1 MKASIGQRV
10 YVSFGLLVVAFAI
23 LGGAHI
29 ASSNRLAREVE
40 SSLERSFAVAMAL
53 FKLRTVHQ
61 QTTVLLASAFEGST
75 PDASD
80 RLAVLEESFADSL
93 GALKEQGYPEE
104 RLEALEQRFAEAM
117 RLGRALVAA
126 AAEPQPE
133 EAQGIASRFHNQ
145 TRELEQLL
153 ERMSQQEATRVR
165 SSFQELRLNFR
176 WGARIFGVGVMG
188 CITVALLLAFG
199 LRRSLVRPL
208 RELTRV
214 TRDISQDGDL
224 TLVVPVRSG
233 DEVGQ
238 LAGAFR
244 EMVERLRL
252 IHQELRS
259 SSGTLSESATHMRFS
274 AERQQATVGT
284 QAMALQ
290 QTRVTAEEL
299 RQTSAMAAQR
309 ADAVL
314 KVVERADALGR
325 EGEASIASSV
335 NGMAELQDQVRQIAE
350 RIRHLGESTQ
360 QIGNITRTVKDL
372 ADQSNVLALNAAIE
386 AARSGE
392 HGKGF
397 GVVAREIRSLA
408 DRSIQATVR
417 VRELLDTVGHS
428 VTETVT
434 ITQKGAE
441 RMQLGLDQVR
451 ATGESLREI
460 SAIIRGNALA
470 VRQIALA
477 VSQQD
482 AGIGLIFEAVNELST
497 MMEDT
502 ERQLDTTKGAAV
514 ALEDVSRKLTDM
526 VTRYRT

>member
-29 ASSNRLAREVE
+29 ASSNRMAREVE
-40 SSLERSFAVAMAL
+40 SSQERSFDVSLAL
-53 FKLRTVHQ
+53 FKLRTIHQ
-61 QTTVLLASAFEGST
+61 QTTVLLASMGSGST
-75 PDASD
+75 P
-80 RLAVLEESFADSL
+80 
-93 GALKEQGYPEE
+93 GALKELDH
-104 RLEALEQRFAEAM
+104 LEAHFGSWATVLKDKGYSQEQLKEVRERFTEALQ
-117 RLGRALVAA
+117 LGREFVTAQ
-126 AAEPQPE
+126 AERREDTQVLGMRYRE
-133 EAQGIASRFHNQ
+133 R
-145 TRELEQLL
+145 TRRLEQLL
-153 ERMSQQEATRVR
+153 EEKVRQEAERTRE
-165 SSFQELRLNFR
+165 SFAELRLNFW
-176 WGARIFGVGVMG
+176 WGTRTFGVGVAG
-188 CITVALLLAFG
+188 CIAVALLLAYG

-214 TRDISQDGDL
+214 TREISQNGDL
-224 TLVVPVRSG
+224 TLAVPVRSG

-244 EMVERLRL
+244 EMVERLRA
-252 IHQELRS
+252 IHHELRA
-259 SSGTLSESATHMRFS
+259 SSGTLAESATHMRYS
-274 AERQQATVGT
+274 AERQQAAVGT
-284 QAMALQ
+284 QSLALQ

-309 ADAVL
+309 AAGVL
-314 KVVERADALGR
+314 QVVERADTLGR
-325 EGEASIASSV
+325 AGEASIAMSI
-335 NGMAELQDQVRQIAE
+335 NGLAELQAQVRQIAD
-350 RIRHLGESTQ
+350 RVLDLGESTQ
-360 QIGNITRTVKDL
+360 QIGVITRTVKDL

-417 VRELLDTVGHS
+417 VRELLDAVASS
-428 VTETVT
+428 VTETVN
-434 ITQKGAE
+434 ITQQGAE
-441 RMQLGLDQVR
+441 RMQIGLEQVR
-451 ATGESLREI
+451 ATGESLREL
-460 SAIIRGNALA
+460 STIIHDNARA

-482 AGIGLIFEAVNELST
+482 QGVVLIFEAMNELST

-502 ERQLDTTKGAAV
+502 EQQLDTTKSAAV
-514 ALEDVSRKLTDM
+514 ALEGVSRRLTDV
-526 VTRYRT
+526 VTRYQT

>member
-23 LGGAHI
+23 LGWAHVT
-29 ASSNRLAREVE
+29 SSQRLARGVE
-40 SSLERSFAVAMAL
+40 SLRKRSLDVSMVM
-53 FKLRTVHQ
+53 FKLRMIHQ
-61 QTTVLLASAFEGST
+61 QTTVLLTTAGNGGTPRVLSELETLEASFGSWLT
-75 PDASD
+75 LLGDKGYPPARLKEVRERFAEELKLGRQLLAAPAQSEETQ
-80 RLAVLEESFADSL
+80 RLAARLRERTQKLDDVLEELGRKEAEGVHASF
-93 GALKEQGYPEE
+93 
-104 RLEALEQRFAEAM
+104 EAL
-117 RLGRALVAA
+117 
-126 AAEPQPE
+126 
-133 EAQGIASRFHNQ
+133 
-145 TRELEQLL
+145 QLD
-153 ERMSQQEATRVR
+153 
-165 SSFQELRLNFR
+165 FR
-176 WGARIFGVGVMG
+176 WGGRIFGVGVAG
-188 CITVALLLAFG
+188 CIAVALLLAYG

-214 TRDISQDGDL
+214 TRDISQSGDL
-224 TLVVPVRSG
+224 TLVVPVVSG

-244 EMVERLRL
+244 EMVERLRA
-252 IHQELRS
+252 IHQELRA
-259 SSGTLSESATHMRFS
+259 SSGTLAESATHMRYS
-274 AERQQATVGT
+274 AERQQAAVGT
-284 QAMALQ
+284 QSLALQ

-309 ADAVL
+309 AASVL
-314 KVVERADALGR
+314 KVVERADTLGR
-325 EGEASIASSV
+325 EGEASIAMSID
-335 NGMAELQDQVRQIAE
+335 GLAELQAQVRQIADRVRE
-350 RIRHLGESTQ
+350 LGESTQ
-360 QIGNITRTVKDL
+360 QIGVITRTVKDL

-417 VRELLDTVGHS
+417 VRELLDAVGSS
-428 VTETVT
+428 VTETVN
-434 ITQKGAE
+434 ITQQGAE
-441 RMQLGLDQVR
+441 RMQTGLEQVR

-460 SAIIRGNALA
+460 SAIIHDNARA

-482 AGIGLIFEAVNELST
+482 QGVVLIFDAMNELST

-502 ERQLDTTKGAAV
+502 ERQLETTKSAAV
-514 ALEDVSRKLTDM
+514 ALEGVSRRLTDV
-526 VTRYRT
+526 VTRYQT